1 MGALGVGTSETE
13 GNTDT
18 DREPPEPRRGS
29 DRRHGDSARAAV
41 RPRSL
46 RRTAVVL
53 GGALAFY
60 LLVAIALWW
69 HAWSGHPTT
78 ATTCGCGDSALF
90 LWFLEWPAY
99 ALAHGHNPFFS
110 TALFHP
116 GGINLLA
123 NTSVLAIGIPLAPVT
138 WLFGPVATLNVA
150 STLGPALSALAMFW
164 LLRRWVRWTPA
175 AMVGGLVFGFSPFV
189 VVNLAGAHL
198 MTGVLVLLP
207 LMVACLD
214 ELLVRQRRSA
224 AKVGAVLGLLV
235 SLQFFLGTEVLTIV
249 VLFIAA
255 GLALLVAYAALGHR
269 DELAAR
275 APHAGRGL
283 VAAAAVALV
292 LLAYPVWFALDG
304 PAHLTGLVWPT
315 IPPGSG
321 GITLGN
327 LWHPG
332 YMTALRNEM
341 QVTGGY
347 EGPALL
353 QAEYL
358 GLGMIIV
365 LVAGVV
371 AWRRDRRLWL
381 FGALGVVAV
390 MASLGTQ
397 TYWTPWRLFTH
408 VPLIQNVITARIAI
422 ITSLCAAIMLA
433 VIVDRTYSLV
443 ALWARGLAVKS
454 APHHRSAPK
463 GVLAGVLAA
472 GSALVVAAVAVV
484 PVGSALA
491 SNAPLTT
498 RAVAL
503 PAWFSEV
510 APHLP
515 PGQVV
520 LTYPAPFAL
529 QQSAE
534 AWQAVD
540 SLDFAMVG
548 GSGPG
553 SILRRAGQERA
564 GQAVIGA
571 ASFSLEGPPKP
582 TAANIDAI
590 RHALVGWGVTRLVVP
605 NPSSL
610 PRYEQGTNP
619 SSALGLFTVALGR
632 NPMYQA
638 DGWVWSDVSALGPRL
653 AIATPAFVGCTTPQL
668 LFSPSHQAVP
678 DCVLAASHRS
688 S

>member
-18 DREPPEPRRGS
+18 DSEPPEPRRGS

-41 RPRSL
+41 RPRPL
-46 RRTAVVL
+46 GRTAVVL

-60 LLVAIALWW
+60 LVVAIALWW

-123 NTSVLAIGIPLAPVT
+123 NTSVLAIGIPLAPIT

-175 AMVGGLVFGFSPFV
+175 ALVGGLVFGFSPFV

-198 MTGVLVLLP
+198 MTGVLVLVP

-214 ELLVRQRRSA
+214 ELLVRQRRTA
-224 AKVGAVLGLLV
+224 AKVGAVLGLLL
-235 SLQFFLGTEVLTIV
+235 SAQFFLGTEVLTIV

-255 GLALLVAYAALGHR
+255 GLVLLVAYAALGHR

-283 VAAAAVALV
+283 GAAAAVALV

-315 IPPGSG
+315 IPPGGG

-381 FGALGVVAV
+381 FGALGIVAV
-390 MASLGTQ
+390 MASLGIQ
-397 TYWTPWRLFTH
+397 SYWTPWRVFTH
-408 VPLIQNVITARIAI
+408 VPLVQNVITGRIAI

-433 VIVDRTYSLV
+433 VIVDRTYGSV
-443 ALWARGLAVKS
+443 AFWARGLAAKG
-454 APHHRSAPK
+454 ARHHRPAPRRVLV
-463 GVLAGVLAA
+463 GVVAA
-472 GSALVVAAVAVV
+472 GAAFVVAAVAVV

-498 RAVAL
+498 QAVAL
-503 PAWFSEV
+503 PAWFSQDR
-510 APHLP
+510 PPPPTRPGGPDLP
-515 PGQVV
+515 G
-520 LTYPAPFAL
+520 AL
-529 QQSAE
+529 RTA
-534 AWQAVD
+534 A
-540 SLDFAMVG
+540 VG
-548 GSGPG
+548 GGVAGGRLPRFRHGRWFRSRKHSPACRPGASWSGRDQCRLVFARGPTEADGRQHQCHTSGARRLG
-553 SILRRAGQERA
+553 SDTSGDAQPLVAASIRAGDES
-564 GQAVIGA
+564 I
-571 ASFSLEGPPKP
+571 FSPRPLHGRPRPK
-582 TAANIDAI
+582 
-590 RHALVGWGVTRLVVP
+590 
-605 NPSSL
+605 
-610 PRYEQGTNP
+610 
-619 SSALGLFTVALGR
+619 
-632 NPMYQA
+632 
-638 DGWVWSDVSALGPRL
+638 SDVPGRWVGLDRRVRPR
-653 AIATPAFVGCTTPQL
+653 APARHCDARLCQL
-668 LFSPSHQAVP
+668 HHAAAVVSPSHQAVP

-688 S
+688 L

>member
-1 MGALGVGTSETE
+1 
-13 GNTDT
+13 
-18 DREPPEPRRGS
+18 
-29 DRRHGDSARAAV
+29 
-41 RPRSL
+41 
-46 RRTAVVL
+46 
-53 GGALAFY
+53 
-60 LLVAIALWW
+60 
-69 HAWSGHPTT
+69 
-78 ATTCGCGDSALF
+78 
-90 LWFLEWPAY
+90 
-99 ALAHGHNPFFS
+99 
-110 TALFHP
+110 
-116 GGINLLA
+116 
-123 NTSVLAIGIPLAPVT
+123 
-138 WLFGPVATLNVA
+138 
-150 STLGPALSALAMFW
+150 MFW

-175 AMVGGLVFGFSPFV
+175 ALVGGLVFGFSPFV

-214 ELLVRQRRSA
+214 ELLVRQRRSPL
-224 AKVGAVLGLLV
+224 KVGAVLGLLLAV
-235 SLQFFLGTEVLTIV
+235 QFFVGTEVLTIV
-249 VLFIAA
+249 VLFIAT
-255 GLALLVAYAALGHR
+255 GLMLLVAYAALGHR

-275 APHAGRGL
+275 APHAARGL
-283 VAAAAVALV
+283 AVAAGMASV

-304 PAHLTGLVWPT
+304 PAHLSGLVWPT

-332 YMTALRNEM
+332 FMTALRHEM

-371 AWRRDRRLWL
+371 AWRRDRRLWF
-381 FGALGVVAV
+381 FGALGILAVA
-390 MASLGTQ
+390 ASLGNQ
-397 TYWTPWRLFTH
+397 RYWTPWRLLNH
-408 VPLIQNVITARIAI
+408 VPLVQNVLTGRIAI
-422 ITSLCAAIMLA
+422 ITSLCASIMLA
-433 VIVDRTYSLV
+433 VIVDRTYGSV
-443 ALWARGLAVKS
+443 ASWVRSPAAAGRS
-454 APHHRSAPK
+454 RHRPAPR
-463 GVLAGVLAA
+463 GVLVGALSTGV
-472 GSALVVAAVAVV
+472 ALVVAAVAVV

-503 PAWFSEV
+503 PRWFSEV

-540 SLDFAMVG
+540 SLRFAMVG
-548 GSGPG
+548 GSGPE
-553 SILRRAGQERA
+553 SILQRAGRERA

-571 ASFSLEGPPKP
+571 ASFSLEGPPPP

-590 RHALVGWGVTRLVVP
+590 RQALVGWGVTRLVVP

-632 NPMYQA
+632 NPKYQA
-638 DGWVWSDVSALGPRL
+638 DGWVWNNVSTLGPRL
-653 AIATPAFVGCTTPQL
+653 AIGTPAFVSCTTPQL

-678 DCVLAASHRS
+678 DCVLAASHRYR
-688 S
+688 